1 VRRPPCPMWKRVLLA
16 AVVLVIVLD
25 ADPGIYSEGGGD
37 GENGQELLT
46 ETEDGEKDAD
56 FEERT
61 AQILAELERH
71 PPVLSAQLQGDE
83 GDVDDIPEEEQADI
97 AAQLPPQQP
106 VATKVSDPV
115 AAVKIGQSEESPL
128 PAIPASKSQA
138 KPEKKGQNEFVEFV
152 EPIIRDSN
160 QLKSGQSLDKRVP
173 AAGSYVSHGPQ
184 GLLQTGNLLFLAVV
198 TVCVVASVVG
208 VVGGGIYWH
217 GLQKQRAAAE
227 AAEYPH
233 YAPTGPLARG
243 KVRQRGSGPAPMGDK
258 ANAYNAQLHHYQQT
272 KAKIISGDGAMPHRP
287 AEAEESDEEEDANN
301 FSVYECPGLAPTG
314 DIEVQNPNFR

>member
-1 VRRPPCPMWKRVLLA
+1 MWKRVLLS

-25 ADPGIYSEGGGD
+25 ADPGIYSESGGG
-37 GENGQELLT
+37 EEGQEQLT
-46 ETEDGEKDAD
+46 GEGPNDVAD
-56 FEERT
+56 FDDRT
-61 AQILAELERH
+61 AQILAELQRH
-71 PPVLSAQLQGDE
+71 PPVLSAQPQGDD
-83 GDVDDIPEEEQADI
+83 GDVDDIPEEEQADN
-97 AAQLPPQQP
+97 AQLPPQQP
-106 VATKVSDPV
+106 VKAKASNVVSSGQV
-115 AAVKIGQSEESPL
+115 GQSEESPL
-128 PAIPASKSQA
+128 PAMPASKPQP
-138 KPEKKGQNEFVEFV
+138 KPAKKGQSEFVEFV
-152 EPIIRDSN
+152 EPIILDSN
-160 QLKSGQSLDKRVP
+160 QLKSGQTFDKRVP
-173 AAGSYVSHGPQ
+173 AAGNLYKGSHGPQ

-243 KVRQRGSGPAPMGDK
+243 KVRQRGPGGAPMGDK

-272 KAKIISGDGAMPHRP
+272 KAKIISGDGVMPHRP